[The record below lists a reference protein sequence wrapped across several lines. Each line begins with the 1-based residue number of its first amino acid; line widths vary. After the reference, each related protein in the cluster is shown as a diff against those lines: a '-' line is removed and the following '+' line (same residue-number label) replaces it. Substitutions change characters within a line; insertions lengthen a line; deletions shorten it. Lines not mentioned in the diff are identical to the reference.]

1 MVCDVKMR
9 SWDLW
14 VMVGQLSVVSR
25 GGGLEYT
32 CPAYGPGGWVGL
44 DLGQEGHTWFSKM
57 VEAV

>member
-25 GGGLEYT
+25 GGGGIRIHLP
-32 CPAYGPGGWVGL
+32 CLRAWGLGG
-44 DLGQEGHTWFSKM
+44 T
-57 VEAV
+57 